1 MENNPQIIAFLCK
14 WCSYTGADL
23 AGTSRMEYKTNVR
36 AIRVMCSGRIE
47 PTFVL
52 RAFRQGADGVLIC
65 GCHPGDCHYQE
76 GNYRCLRRFHLLQK
90 FIQQMG
96 IEPERLKL
104 EWISASE
111 GKQYAELINSFT
123 QTISELGPCRVKETM
138 EVLT

>member
-1 MENNPQIIAFLCK
+1 M
-14 WCSYTGADL
+14 
-23 AGTSRMEYKTNVR
+23 
-36 AIRVMCSGRIE
+36 
-47 PTFVL
+47 
-52 RAFRQGADGVLIC
+52 RAFRQGADGVLVC

-76 GNYRCLRRFHLLQK
+76 GNYRCLRRYHLLK
-90 FIQQMG
+90 KYLQQMG

-123 QTISELGPCRVKETM
+123 QTIAELGPCRVKETM

>member
-1 MENNPQIIAFLCK
+1 MEFKPQIIAFLCN

-23 AGTSRMEYKTNVR
+23 AGTARMKYKPNVR

-76 GNYRCLRRFHLLQK
+76 GNYRCLRRYHLLQK
-90 FIQQMG
+90 YIQQMG
-96 IEPERLKL
+96 IETERLKL

-111 GKQYAELINSFT
+111 GKQYAELIDSFT
-123 QTISELGPCRVKETM
+123 ETITELGPCKIKETM
-138 EVLT
+138 DILT